1 MKNLARYFLA
11 RITAGFV
18 IFLPIAIIV
27 FLLVKVIAALSVVSE
42 QLAASIP
49 REHLGAI
56 PVVTLLSV
64 LGLVLIVFLLGTIV
78 APRSRHSS
86 GIWVERKFLNFV
98 PGYSLVKGTLVGAF
112 GVEVEGGP
120 KAGGLRRWPGVEE
133 LVLIL
138 EELEDG
144 RRVVLLPNVPN
155 PRSGRLLVV
164 RGAAVEPIQASIAA
178 VMRVFTDWGMGA
190 GRVLAAAEKNRGTT
204 DLPAVEPATSKEKNE

>member
-1 MKNLARYFLA
+1 MRNMIRYFFS

-18 IFLPIAIIV
+18 IFLPIAIIL
-27 FLLVKVIAALSVVSE
+27 FLLAKVIAALSVVSE
-42 QLAASIP
+42 QVAASIP
-49 REHLGAI
+49 REHLGAL

-112 GVEVEGGP
+112 GVETEGGP
-120 KAGGLRRWPGVEE
+120 KAGVLRRWPGVEE

-138 EELEDG
+138 QELEDG
-144 RRVVLLPNVPN
+144 RTVVFLPNAPS
-155 PRSGRLLVV
+155 PSSGRLLVV
-164 RGAAVEPIQASIAA
+164 RDAAVEPIQASIAA

-190 GRVLAAAEKNRGTT
+190 GRVLPAAEKNRETT
-204 DLPAVEPATSKEKNE
+204 VLQAVEPATSKETSE